1 MEITEYHPFKSNE
14 KKEKYLK
21 FYNKRAEKWPV
32 SSENIMV
39 DTSYGKTFVR
49 ISGPEGAK
57 PLLMLPGG
65 ASSSLMWI
73 PNIEALSQEYRTYSV
88 DNIYDYGRS
97 VYSKK
102 INNSKDFV
110 NWLNELFDAL
120 ELGNDINLM
129 GLSFGG
135 WIVSQYALQ
144 SSERLNKV
152 VLLAPVATVQSIP
165 LKSLM
170 VLFASALPF
179 DFTTRAMIR
188 WAYKDSLKDEENRT
202 IIDEWLEEML
212 MGSKCFKFKLF
223 PTPTVLEDEEL
234 KSIKVPMLFL
244 VGENDKIY
252 SPEKVIKR
260 LNSLVPHIETEILPN
275 AGHDLT
281 VAQKEMVNEKVMDFL
296 KK

>member
-1 MEITEYHPFKSNE
+1 MKITEYHPFKS
-14 KKEKYLK
+14 KETKEMYLK
-21 FYNKRAEKWPV
+21 FYEKRAEKWPI

-39 DTSYGKTFVR
+39 ATSYGKTFVR

-57 PLLMLPGG
+57 PLVILPGG

-73 PNIEALSQEYRTYSV
+73 PNIEDLSREYRTYAV

-135 WIVSQYALQ
+135 WIVSQCALQ
-144 SSERLNKV
+144 SPERLNKV
-152 VLLAPVATVQSIP
+152 VLLAPVATIQSIP

-179 DFTTRAMIR
+179 DFTTRAMIH
-188 WAYKDSLKDEENRT
+188 WAYKDSLKDEETRT

-212 MGSKCFKFKLF
+212 IGSKCFKFKLF
-223 PTPTVLEDEEL
+223 PTPTVLKDDEL
-234 KSIKVPMLFL
+234 KSIKVPTLFL

-252 SPEKVIKR
+252 SPEKVVKR
-260 LNSLVPHIETEILPN
+260 LNSLAPNVKPEILPN

-281 VAQKEMVNEKVMDFL
+281 VAQAEMVNKKITEFL
-296 KK
+296 K